1 MADLLTMSVM
11 KNISDLAL
19 NKKNKNSKS
28 EVKTTSIN
36 IGKSEEAILKSI
48 LLKNKNK
55 VNLNDL
61 KNNNRNSKIEKN
73 ETINQ
78 KFNKNNNIELKALS
92 SLNDKSCKK
101 DMKNKLNDK
110 CNKKMISLKDLSK

>member
-19 NKKNKNSKS
+19 NKKNKNSKI

-36 IGKSEEAILKSI
+36 IGKSDEAILKSI

-73 ETINQ
+73 EIINQ
-78 KFNKNNNIELKALS
+78 KVKNNNIELKALS

-101 DMKNKLNDK
+101 DMKIKLNDK
-110 CNKKMISLKDLSK
+110 GNKKMISLKDLSK

>member
-61 KNNNRNSKIEKN
+61 KNNNRNYKIEKN
-73 ETINQ
+73 EAINQ

-92 SLNDKSCKK
+92 ILNDKSCKK